1 MAKTPAM
8 TPTPTPLADVLD
20 RATGARRAEVDELV
34 TLHRDLSGAE
44 PVVWAGRI
52 LGFGAVE
59 YRYDS
64 GRSGTVPLLAFA
76 PGPKH
81 HTVYL
86 ASGFAERW
94 PDLLGQ
100 LGPHRAS
107 TACLY
112 LTRLEAVDRS
122 VLRELLVRTRDD
134 ALANG

>member
-1 MAKTPAM
+1 M
-8 TPTPTPLADVLD
+8 TPTPTPLAEVLD
-20 RATGARRAEVDELV
+20 RATGARRAEVDDLV

-59 YRYDS
+59 YRHDS